1 MDDEAQYVTNTNMGK
16 RIQEY
21 INREAKLVQRISE
34 LETQTLTLQQALMND
49 KL

>member
-21 INREAKLVQRISE
+21 INRELKFVKKINE
-34 LETQTLTLQQALMND
+34 LEVQAL
-49 KL
+49 